1 MSSEITDHKHHFC
14 QKDHG
19 SISHLF
25 SSRLV
30 SKIYSRSQKKLKFYR
45 KTLNS
50 WPIDLKFC
58 MMVVSGQ
65 ENFLMSWVWKN
76 LCTMGQN
83 LIFLKILNF
92 WFPRNCSTFNLNSIW
107 LCCTW
112 DMTFQGLSKSPW
124 RLSSSWRFWNFSRT
138 T

>member
-1 MSSEITDHKHHFC
+1 MKQDLVWINWNFFVLNFQKLFWSIFRFNCDFFLKSNSPKKVRSDIDHSKSTNHKHHFC
-14 QKDHG
+14 QRDHG

-30 SKIYSRSQKKLKFYR
+30 SKFYSKLKFYH

-50 WPIDLKFC
+50 SPIDPKLC
-58 MMVVSGQ
+58 TMVVSGQ
-65 ENFLMSWVWKN
+65 ENFLM
-76 LCTMGQN
+76 
-83 LIFLKILNF
+83 
-92 WFPRNCSTFNLNSIW
+92 
-107 LCCTW
+107 
-112 DMTFQGLSKSPW
+112 SKSPW